1 VAVVAAAAVV
11 MGVAGALAVVDVA
24 GAVGVEAEVAILQ
37 R

>member
-1 VAVVAAAAVV
+1 VV